1 MLILYTGTTCPFC
14 RKVEAFLD
22 DKGIEYIPK
31 NVHQDD
37 GALEELLELGGK
49 RQIPFLHDT
58 ETGSAMYESQDIIDY
73 ISENYGQDPQDIIM

>member
-22 DKGIEYIPK
+22 DKGIQFEPR
-31 NVHQDD
+31 NVHQNDEY
-37 GALEELLELGGK
+37 LEELLELGGK

-73 ISENYGQDPQDIIM
+73 ISENYGQEPEDIIM

>member
-14 RKVEAFLD
+14 RIVESFLD
-22 DKGIEYIPK
+22 DKGIEYTAK

-37 GALEELLELGGK
+37 AALEELLEIGGK

-58 ETGSAMYESQDIIDY
+58 ETGTAMYESQDIIQYVSDT
-73 ISENYGQDPQDIIM
+73 YGAQPNDIVL

>member
-1 MLILYTGTTCPFC
+1 MLILYTGANCPFC
-14 RKVEAFLD
+14 RKVEAFLE
-22 DKGIEYIPK
+22 DKGIEYTSK

-37 GALEELLELGGK
+37 SALEELLELGGK

-73 ISENYGQDPQDIIM
+73 VAQHYGQEPEDIIM